1 MKAVSYLGLTL
12 LEARKR
18 YLEIIAV
25 SLRDHVSLQC
35 CMWIAFGHDNEPITP
50 LSVR

>member
-25 SLRDHVSLQC
+25 SFAITSLS
-35 CMWIAFGHDNEPITP
+35 MLYVDRLWP
-50 LSVR
+50 